1 MNESMPEL
9 MRRLC
14 FEHNQLRVPGSP
26 TGVAW
31 ERAMVEDVAELIETQ
46 ILDNVDLGGSH
57 DMFHFEVGN
66 ALRDLGAGRKYD
78 KAIQEAGINRIWY
91 KYNH

>member
-14 FEHNQLRVPGSP
+14 FEHNQLREPGSP
-26 TGVAW
+26 AGVAW
-31 ERAMVEDVAELIETQ
+31 ERAMIEDVTNLIETQ
-46 ILDNVDLGGSH
+46 VLDCVGLGDSH

-66 ALRDLGAGRKYD
+66 ALRDLGVGRKYT
-78 KAIQEAGINRIWY
+78 KQIQEAGINQVWY
-91 KYNH
+91 KYNN